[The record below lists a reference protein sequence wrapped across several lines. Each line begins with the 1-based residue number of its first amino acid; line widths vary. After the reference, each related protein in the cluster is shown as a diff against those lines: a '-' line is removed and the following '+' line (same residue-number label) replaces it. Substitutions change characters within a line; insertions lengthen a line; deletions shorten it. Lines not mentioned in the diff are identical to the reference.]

1 MTKQKPSNNMKDE
14 ELIFVGGIARSGT
27 TLFQNAID
35 SHSRILGLP
44 EFKNLHRIIN
54 LHKQMS
60 HEIRKGFI
68 DLICNQQELDAYFKD
83 FILSFFR
90 PLRDKYDCEF
100 ISEKTPQNLLVFAD
114 LIRLFPKAH
123 FVLVVR
129 DPRAIVNSTKNV
141 RARARK
147 NELESP
153 VGSFFEF
160 THQIKNQYKLT
171 VDLVEKYKDH
181 IFLVRYADMVK
192 DLEKVTKDFC
202 EYMAIPWEP
211 AMTHPGAKQHM
222 NERGMTT
229 GFNQAFY
236 DKKLLRRDAESSS
249 LDKWKQD
256 LSKREINYINLQFK
270 KEGLDNKFGY
280 ELADEDLSIFDHV
293 YSFARNSRDKLIRMY
308 YLSLRYAH
316 KFSRI

>member
-1 MTKQKPSNNMKDE
+1 MKDE
-14 ELIFVGGIARSGT
+14 DLIFVGGIARSGT

-60 HEIRKGFI
+60 HEIRRGFI
-68 DLICNQQELDAYFKD
+68 DLICNEQELDKYFKD
-83 FILSFFR
+83 FIRSFFS
-90 PLRDKYDCEF
+90 PLKKKYDCKF

-147 NELESP
+147 NEIASP

-171 VDLVEKYKDH
+171 FDLVEKYKDR
-181 IFLVRYADMVK
+181 IFLVRYADMVN
-192 DLEKVTKDFC
+192 DLERVTKDFC
-202 EYMAIPWEP
+202 QYMSIPWEP
-211 AMTHPGAKQHM
+211 AMTSPGAKQHM
-222 NERGMTT
+222 NEKGMTT
-229 GFNQAFY
+229 DFNQAFY
-236 DKKLLRRDAESSS
+236 DKKLLRRNAERSS
-249 LDKWKQD
+249 LYKWKKE
-256 LSKREINYINLQFK
+256 LSKREINYINTSFK
-270 KEGLDNKFGY
+270 KDGLDNMFGY
-280 ELADEDLSIFDHV
+280 ELSNEDMSFFDHI
-293 YSFARNSRDKLIRMY
+293 YNFARNSRDKLIRMY